1 MAGNLRIFSWE
12 TPGCMFP
19 DQIYKELSEVV
30 IVNKLNPVIKFK
42 KKIELCQHKIFFKNS
57 AFC

>member
-1 MAGNLRIFSWE
+1 
-12 TPGCMFP
+12 MFP

-30 IVNKLNPVIKFK
+30 IVNKLNLVVKFK
-42 KKIELCQHKIFFKNS
+42 RKIELCQHEIFFKNS